1 MTDLE
6 IRPISQEC
14 PQRMFAADRP
24 IDFETWLELS
34 FELDARIETELVKG
48 VMKERM
54 AAKYPHEWIFM
65 WLSTIFTAYVE
76 NQQLGRVL
84 GSRTAVKIDAYSG
97 RLPDI
102 LFVRAENM
110 GIIHDDAIYGMP
122 DLVIEIISQNDRP
135 SDLVPLEADYRS
147 IGVPEI
153 VFIDPRKK
161 WVRSLLKNGSDYSEK
176 ILTTGAL
183 TFTALPKFHIEVEW
197 LFMDI
202 KPDCL
207 TIINQLVKEASP

>member
-1 MTDLE
+1 MTELE
-6 IRPISQEC
+6 IKPISQKSL
-14 PQRMFAADRP
+14 QKSYAANRP
-24 IDFETWLELS
+24 IDFKTWLEIS
-34 FELDARIETELVKG
+34 FEQDKKFETELVKG

-65 WLSTIFTAYVE
+65 WFAGVFSAFVE
-76 NQQLGRVL
+76 NQQLGRIL

-110 GIIHDDAIYGMP
+110 GIIHEDAIYGTP
-122 DLVIEIISQNDRP
+122 DLVIEIISKNDRP

-153 VFIDPRKK
+153 VFIDPKKK
-161 WVRSLLKNGSDYSEK
+161 WVRYLLKNETDYDEA
-176 ILTTGAL
+176 ILTAGRLQFA
-183 TFTALPKFHIEVEW
+183 AVPGFHIEAEW
-197 LFMDI
+197 LFMDH
-202 KPDCL
+202 KPDPF
-207 TIINQLVKEASP
+207 TVVKELIEAKEA

>member
-14 PQRMFAADRP
+14 PQRMFAADKP
-24 IDFETWLELS
+24 IDFKTWLELS
-34 FELDARIETELVKG
+34 FDLDARIETELVKG

-65 WLSTIFTAYVE
+65 WFAGVLSGFVE
-76 NQQLGRVL
+76 NQKLGRIL
-84 GSRTAVKIDAYSG
+84 GSRMAVKIDAYGG

-102 LFVRAENM
+102 LLVRTENM
-110 GIIHDDAIYGMP
+110 GIIHDDAIYGTP

-135 SDLVPLEADYRS
+135 SDLVPLEADYRN
-147 IGVPEI
+147 INVPEI

-161 WVRSLLKNGSDYSEK
+161 WVRCLLKEGDDYSEK
-176 ILTTGAL
+176 ILKTGQL
-183 TFTALPKFHIEVEW
+183 TLASVPRFHIEIEW
-197 LFMDI
+197 LFADLR
-202 KPDCL
+202 PDPYSVMK
-207 TIINQLVKEASP
+207 QLIDEANA